1 MSRDWSKAFGQASF
15 KGVAFHVEEE
25 SASGGR
31 RISVQYSAYGETH
44 VSEDWGKKA
53 RDLPSR
59 IYVAGDIADFEMI
72 SLISI
77 FESKGPGLLKLPMQR
92 PFLAHLR
99 RYTMHR
105 TKKVNGLIPCRV
117 EFIAAGGGSIG
128 GGFSFNAGLAA
139 FKGLAQK
146 IGQRVGRNIPGL

>member
-1 MSRDWSKAFGQASF
+1 MSRDWSQAFGQASF
-15 KGVAFHVEEE
+15 KGGKFHVDVE

-53 RDLPSR
+53 RDLPSK
-59 IYVAGDIADFEMI
+59 IYVAGDIADFEMMD
-72 SLISI
+72 LIGI
-77 FESKGPGLLKLPMQR
+77 FESKGPGLFKLPMQR
-92 PFLAHLR
+92 PVLAHLR
-99 RYTMHR
+99 SFTMHR
-105 TKKVNGLIPCRV
+105 AKRVNGLIPCDVSFV
-117 EFIAAGGGSIG
+117 EAGSRSAG

-146 IGQRVGRNIPGL
+146 IGQRVGQNIPGL